1 MKLVKSLP
9 PAFAE
14 LEPFLDWVLPSESQ
28 RRRYRESLE
37 MDEITE
43 FYDAMLR
50 RAPEILVHFRSA
62 ETEAGGPDLVD
73 PPTQA
78 LFTLMLS
85 FSEASLSVEMHRSPT
100 VPDGMPGDTWKPEHE
115 TSGWKNKPKIKLMPR
130 ATDPMNV
137 IKVTAA

>member
-9 PAFAE
+9 PMFAE
-14 LEPFLDWVLPSESQ
+14 LEPFLDWVLPSESE

-43 FYDAMLR
+43 FYDAMLK
-50 RAPEILVHFRSA
+50 RAPEILDHFRAA

-73 PPTQA
+73 ASTRT

-100 VPDGMPGDTWKPEHE
+100 VPDGMPGDIWKPEHE
-115 TSGWKNKPKIKLMPR
+115 TPGWKNKPKIKLVPR
-130 ATDPMNV
+130 VTDLMNV